1 MLLTITHCYATHL
14 HNCLLQ
20 KRRRLGSQS
29 DRSSFDKV
37 QTDLHQ
43 HRKFPCFSM
52 GIFHHVMCLGRS
64 HVSENFD
71 IFFFLCEHSCRD
83 VAGGLWI
90 VGCYQEVPFS
100 VIKPYQVIVIINSGF
115 QLILLQVVTIVD
127 ITHTQGW

>member
-37 QTDLHQ
+37 QTDLQQ

-52 GIFHHVMCLGRS
+52 GIFHHVMCLDRS

-71 IFFFLCEHSCRD
+71 IFFFYVSTAAAMLPVVCE
-83 VAGGLWI
+83 
-90 VGCYQEVPFS
+90 
-100 VIKPYQVIVIINSGF
+100 
-115 QLILLQVVTIVD
+115 
-127 ITHTQGW
+127 

>member
-1 MLLTITHCYATHL
+1 MIFGGDFQINHHTLQVGAKNLIFKVYIYYLFIRDRFTFFILCCLQSLTVTPLTFTI
-14 HNCLLQ
+14 CLLQ

-37 QTDLHQ
+37 QRDLHQ

-71 IFFFLCEHSCRD
+71 IFFFHVSTTAAMLPVVCE
-83 VAGGLWI
+83 
-90 VGCYQEVPFS
+90 
-100 VIKPYQVIVIINSGF
+100 
-115 QLILLQVVTIVD
+115 
-127 ITHTQGW
+127 